1 MLKTLRARGLSDTS
15 LKEIALALMVLDHIH
30 YFFSFTGAVPEW
42 FSMLGRV
49 SAPLFL
55 FCTAE
60 GFAHTHDRRTYLLR
74 LWGMGAGMGLVQ
86 FVIGVGLGRRADGFY
101 PMNGILR
108 DLTVACLLW
117 QGIDWLR
124 QRRLGR
130 ALALVGGV
138 GVLWPVVS
146 LALVAALPP
155 AGQLPL
161 YFLSWTVLPNW
172 AFSTDGGV
180 WFILGGVLL
189 YALRGRRK
197 IQVLAWAAWAF
208 WIDMGSVS
216 YLLLLLGLYDRTMS
230 AISTLHLPF
239 LLPLGIGLVLGI
251 VLITRA
257 LERAMAAHPHPSYF
271 IILGFLLGSVFEIF
285 PGVPQGLSL
294 PVCIL
299 TFAAGFSAI
308 FFLSRM
314 EMKKEQLRE

>member
-74 LWGMGAGMGLVQ
+74 LWAMGAGMGLVQ
-86 FVIGVGLGRRADGFY
+86 FLIGVGLGRRADGFY

-138 GVLWPVVS
+138 GVLWPAVS

-216 YLLLLLGLYDRTMS
+216 YLLRMGGGVSLGQAMLLSYQWMEVFAAPLMLLYNGQRGAGHKQLFYWFYPAHVYGLYAVS
-230 AISTLHLPF
+230 CAW
-239 LLPLGIGLVLGI
+239 
-251 VLITRA
+251 
-257 LERAMAAHPHPSYF
+257 
-271 IILGFLLGSVFEIF
+271 ILFRG
-285 PGVPQGLSL
+285 
-294 PVCIL
+294 
-299 TFAAGFSAI
+299 
-308 FFLSRM
+308 
-314 EMKKEQLRE
+314 

>member
-74 LWGMGAGMGLVQ
+74 LWAMGAGMGLVQ

-138 GVLWPVVS
+138 GVLWPAVS

-216 YLLLLLGLYDRTMS
+216 YLLRMGGGVSLGQAMLLSYQWMEVFAAPLMLLYNGQRGAGHKQLFYWFYPAHVYGLYAVS
-230 AISTLHLPF
+230 C
-239 LLPLGIGLVLGI
+239 VW
-251 VLITRA
+251 
-257 LERAMAAHPHPSYF
+257 
-271 IILGFLLGSVFEIF
+271 ILFRG
-285 PGVPQGLSL
+285 
-294 PVCIL
+294 
-299 TFAAGFSAI
+299 
-308 FFLSRM
+308 
-314 EMKKEQLRE
+314 

>member
-60 GFAHTHDRRTYLLR
+60 GFARTHDRRTYLLR
-74 LWGMGAGMGLVQ
+74 LWAMGAGMGLVQ

-138 GVLWPVVS
+138 GVLWPAVS

-216 YLLLLLGLYDRTMS
+216 YLLRMGGGISLGQAMLLSYQWMEVFAAPLMLLYNGQRGAGHKQLFYWFYPAHVYGLYAVS
-230 AISTLHLPF
+230 C
-239 LLPLGIGLVLGI
+239 VW
-251 VLITRA
+251 
-257 LERAMAAHPHPSYF
+257 
-271 IILGFLLGSVFEIF
+271 ILFRG
-285 PGVPQGLSL
+285 
-294 PVCIL
+294 
-299 TFAAGFSAI
+299 
-308 FFLSRM
+308 
-314 EMKKEQLRE
+314 

>member
-130 ALALVGGV
+130 ALALVGEV
-138 GVLWPVVS
+138 GVLWPAVS

-216 YLLLLLGLYDRTMS
+216 YLLRMGGGVSLGQAMLLSYQWMEVFAAPLMLLYNGQRGAGHKQLFYWFYPAHVYGLYAVS
-230 AISTLHLPF
+230 C
-239 LLPLGIGLVLGI
+239 VW
-251 VLITRA
+251 
-257 LERAMAAHPHPSYF
+257 
-271 IILGFLLGSVFEIF
+271 ILFRG
-285 PGVPQGLSL
+285 
-294 PVCIL
+294 
-299 TFAAGFSAI
+299 
-308 FFLSRM
+308 
-314 EMKKEQLRE
+314 

>member
-74 LWGMGAGMGLVQ
+74 LWGMGAGMGLLQ

-124 QRRLGR
+124 QRCLGR

-138 GVLWPVVS
+138 GVLWPAVS

-216 YLLLLLGLYDRTMS
+216 YLLRMGGGISLGQAMLLSYQWMEVFAAPLMLLYNGQRGAGHKQLFYWFYPAHVYGLYAVS
-230 AISTLHLPF
+230 C
-239 LLPLGIGLVLGI
+239 VW
-251 VLITRA
+251 
-257 LERAMAAHPHPSYF
+257 
-271 IILGFLLGSVFEIF
+271 ILFRG
-285 PGVPQGLSL
+285 
-294 PVCIL
+294 
-299 TFAAGFSAI
+299 
-308 FFLSRM
+308 
-314 EMKKEQLRE
+314 

>member
-42 FSMLGRV
+42 FSMMGRV

-86 FVIGVGLGRRADGFY
+86 FAIGIGLGRRADGFY

-138 GVLWPVVS
+138 GVLWPAVS

-197 IQVLAWAAWAF
+197 IQILAWAAWAF

-216 YLLLLLGLYDRTMS
+216 YLLRMGGGVSLGQAMLLSYQWMEVFAAPLMLLYNGQRGAGYKQLFYWFYPAHVYGLYAVS
-230 AISTLHLPF
+230 C
-239 LLPLGIGLVLGI
+239 VW
-251 VLITRA
+251 
-257 LERAMAAHPHPSYF
+257 
-271 IILGFLLGSVFEIF
+271 ILF
-285 PGVPQGLSL
+285 
-294 PVCIL
+294 
-299 TFAAGFSAI
+299 
-308 FFLSRM
+308 RW
-314 EMKKEQLRE
+314 

>member
-74 LWGMGAGMGLVQ
+74 LWAMGAGMGLVQ

-130 ALALVGGV
+130 ARALGG
-138 GVLWPVVS
+138 GGGGRWPGGAR
-146 LALVAALPP
+146 ALVAALPP

-216 YLLLLLGLYDRTMS
+216 YLLRMGGGVSLGQAMLLSYQWMEVFAAPLMLLYNGQRGAGHKQLFYWFYPAHVYGLY
-230 AISTLHLPF
+230 
-239 LLPLGIGLVLGI
+239 LLSCVW
-251 VLITRA
+251 
-257 LERAMAAHPHPSYF
+257 
-271 IILGFLLGSVFEIF
+271 ILFRG
-285 PGVPQGLSL
+285 
-294 PVCIL
+294 
-299 TFAAGFSAI
+299 
-308 FFLSRM
+308 
-314 EMKKEQLRE
+314 

>member
-15 LKEIALALMVLDHIH
+15 LKEIALVLMVLDHIH

-86 FVIGVGLGRRADGFY
+86 FVVGVGLGRRVDGFY

-138 GVLWPVVS
+138 GVLWPAVS

-216 YLLLLLGLYDRTMS
+216 YLLRMGGGISLGQAMLLSYQWMEVFAAPLMLLYNGQRGAGHKQLFYWFYPAHVYGLYAVS
-230 AISTLHLPF
+230 C
-239 LLPLGIGLVLGI
+239 VW
-251 VLITRA
+251 
-257 LERAMAAHPHPSYF
+257 
-271 IILGFLLGSVFEIF
+271 ILFRG
-285 PGVPQGLSL
+285 
-294 PVCIL
+294 
-299 TFAAGFSAI
+299 
-308 FFLSRM
+308 
-314 EMKKEQLRE
+314 

>member
-74 LWGMGAGMGLVQ
+74 LWGMGAGMGLIQ

-138 GVLWPVVS
+138 GVLWPAVS

-189 YALRGRRK
+189 YALRGHRK

-216 YLLLLLGLYDRTMS
+216 YLLRMGGGVSLGQAMLLSYQWMEVFAAPLMLLYNGQRGAGHKQLFYWFYPAHVYGLYAVS
-230 AISTLHLPF
+230 C
-239 LLPLGIGLVLGI
+239 VW
-251 VLITRA
+251 
-257 LERAMAAHPHPSYF
+257 
-271 IILGFLLGSVFEIF
+271 ILFRG
-285 PGVPQGLSL
+285 
-294 PVCIL
+294 
-299 TFAAGFSAI
+299 
-308 FFLSRM
+308 
-314 EMKKEQLRE
+314 

>member
-74 LWGMGAGMGLVQ
+74 LWAMGAGMGLVQ

-138 GVLWPVVS
+138 GVLWPAVS

-172 AFSTDGGV
+172 VFSTDGGV

-216 YLLLLLGLYDRTMS
+216 YLLRMGGGVSLGQAMLLSYQWMEVFAAPLMLLYNGQRGAGHKQLFYWFYPAHVYGLYAVS
-230 AISTLHLPF
+230 C
-239 LLPLGIGLVLGI
+239 VW
-251 VLITRA
+251 
-257 LERAMAAHPHPSYF
+257 
-271 IILGFLLGSVFEIF
+271 ILFRG
-285 PGVPQGLSL
+285 
-294 PVCIL
+294 
-299 TFAAGFSAI
+299 
-308 FFLSRM
+308 
-314 EMKKEQLRE
+314 

>member
-1 MLKTLRARGLSDTS
+1 MLKTLKARGLSDTA

-74 LWGMGAGMGLVQ
+74 LWAMGAGMGLVQ

-138 GVLWPVVS
+138 GVLWPAVS

-216 YLLLLLGLYDRTMS
+216 YLLRMGGGISLGQAMLLSYQWMEVFAAPLMLLYNGQRGAGHKQLFYWFYPAHVYGLYAVS
-230 AISTLHLPF
+230 CAW
-239 LLPLGIGLVLGI
+239 
-251 VLITRA
+251 
-257 LERAMAAHPHPSYF
+257 
-271 IILGFLLGSVFEIF
+271 ILFRG
-285 PGVPQGLSL
+285 
-294 PVCIL
+294 
-299 TFAAGFSAI
+299 
-308 FFLSRM
+308 
-314 EMKKEQLRE
+314 

>member
-30 YFFSFTGAVPEW
+30 YFFAFTGAVPEW

-60 GFAHTHDRRTYLLR
+60 GFAHTHDRKTYLLR
-74 LWGMGAGMGLVQ
+74 LWALGAGMGAVQ
-86 FVIGVGLGRRADGFY
+86 FLIGLGLGKRADGFY

-117 QGIDWLR
+117 QGLDWLR
-124 QRRLGR
+124 QRRFGR
-130 ALALVGGV
+130 AAAVIGGV
-138 GVLWPVVS
+138 GVLWPAVS
-146 LALVAALPP
+146 LALMAVLPP

-216 YLLLLLGLYDRTMS
+216 YLLRMGGGISLGQAMLLSYQWMEVFAAPLMLLYNGQRGAGHKQLFYWFYPAHVYGLYAVS
-230 AISTLHLPF
+230 CAW
-239 LLPLGIGLVLGI
+239 
-251 VLITRA
+251 
-257 LERAMAAHPHPSYF
+257 
-271 IILGFLLGSVFEIF
+271 ILFRG
-285 PGVPQGLSL
+285 
-294 PVCIL
+294 
-299 TFAAGFSAI
+299 
-308 FFLSRM
+308 
-314 EMKKEQLRE
+314 

>member
-124 QRRLGR
+124 QHRLGR

-138 GVLWPVVS
+138 GVLWPAVS

-216 YLLLLLGLYDRTMS
+216 YLLRMGGGISLGQAMLFSYQWMEVFAAPLMLLYNGQRGAGHKQLFYWFYPAHVYGLYAVS
-230 AISTLHLPF
+230 CAW
-239 LLPLGIGLVLGI
+239 
-251 VLITRA
+251 
-257 LERAMAAHPHPSYF
+257 
-271 IILGFLLGSVFEIF
+271 ILFRG
-285 PGVPQGLSL
+285 
-294 PVCIL
+294 
-299 TFAAGFSAI
+299 
-308 FFLSRM
+308 
-314 EMKKEQLRE
+314 

>member
-30 YFFSFTGAVPEW
+30 YFFGFTGAVPEW

-74 LWGMGAGMGLVQ
+74 LWAMGAGMGLIQ

-138 GVLWPVVS
+138 GVLWPAVS

-216 YLLLLLGLYDRTMS
+216 YLLRMGGGVSLGQAMLLSYQWMEVFAAPLMLLYNGQRGAGHKQLFYWFYPAHVYGLYAVS
-230 AISTLHLPF
+230 C
-239 LLPLGIGLVLGI
+239 VW
-251 VLITRA
+251 
-257 LERAMAAHPHPSYF
+257 
-271 IILGFLLGSVFEIF
+271 ILFRG
-285 PGVPQGLSL
+285 
-294 PVCIL
+294 
-299 TFAAGFSAI
+299 
-308 FFLSRM
+308 
-314 EMKKEQLRE
+314 

>member
-1 MLKTLRARGLSDTS
+1 MLKTLRAKGLSDTS

-74 LWGMGAGMGLVQ
+74 LWGMGAGMGLLQ

-138 GVLWPVVS
+138 GVLWPAVS

-216 YLLLLLGLYDRTMS
+216 YLLRMGGGISLGQAMLLSYQWMEVFAAPLMLLYNGQRGAGHKQLFYWFYPAHVYGLYAVS
-230 AISTLHLPF
+230 C
-239 LLPLGIGLVLGI
+239 VW
-251 VLITRA
+251 
-257 LERAMAAHPHPSYF
+257 
-271 IILGFLLGSVFEIF
+271 ILFRG
-285 PGVPQGLSL
+285 
-294 PVCIL
+294 
-299 TFAAGFSAI
+299 
-308 FFLSRM
+308 
-314 EMKKEQLRE
+314 

>member
-74 LWGMGAGMGLVQ
+74 LWAMGAGMGLVQ
-86 FVIGVGLGRRADGFY
+86 FAIGIGLGRRADGFY

-138 GVLWPVVS
+138 GVLWPAVS

-216 YLLLLLGLYDRTMS
+216 YLLRMGGGISLGQAMLLSYQWMEVFAAPLMLLYNGQRGAGHKQLFYWFYPAHVYGLYAVS
-230 AISTLHLPF
+230 C
-239 LLPLGIGLVLGI
+239 VW
-251 VLITRA
+251 
-257 LERAMAAHPHPSYF
+257 
-271 IILGFLLGSVFEIF
+271 ILFRG
-285 PGVPQGLSL
+285 
-294 PVCIL
+294 
-299 TFAAGFSAI
+299 
-308 FFLSRM
+308 
-314 EMKKEQLRE
+314 

>member
-130 ALALVGGV
+130 VLALVGGV
-138 GVLWPVVS
+138 GVLWPAVS

-216 YLLLLLGLYDRTMS
+216 YLLRMGGGISLGQAMLLSYQWMEVFAAPLMLLYNGQRGAGHKQLFYWFYPAHVYGLY
-230 AISTLHLPF
+230 
-239 LLPLGIGLVLGI
+239 LLSCVW
-251 VLITRA
+251 
-257 LERAMAAHPHPSYF
+257 
-271 IILGFLLGSVFEIF
+271 ILFRG
-285 PGVPQGLSL
+285 
-294 PVCIL
+294 
-299 TFAAGFSAI
+299 
-308 FFLSRM
+308 
-314 EMKKEQLRE
+314 

>member
-74 LWGMGAGMGLVQ
+74 LWAMGAGMGLVQ

-108 DLTVACLLW
+108 DLTVVCLLW

-138 GVLWPVVS
+138 GVLWPAVS

-189 YALRGRRK
+189 YALRGHRK

-216 YLLLLLGLYDRTMS
+216 YLLRMGGVSLGQAMLLSYQWMEVFAAPLMLLYNGQRGAGHKQLFYWFYPAHVYGLYAVS
-230 AISTLHLPF
+230 C
-239 LLPLGIGLVLGI
+239 VW
-251 VLITRA
+251 
-257 LERAMAAHPHPSYF
+257 
-271 IILGFLLGSVFEIF
+271 ILFRG
-285 PGVPQGLSL
+285 
-294 PVCIL
+294 
-299 TFAAGFSAI
+299 
-308 FFLSRM
+308 
-314 EMKKEQLRE
+314 

>member
-60 GFAHTHDRRTYLLR
+60 GFAHTHDRRTYLFR

-138 GVLWPVVS
+138 GVLWPAVS

-216 YLLLLLGLYDRTMS
+216 YLLRMGGGISLGQAMLLSYQWMEVFAAPLMLLYNGQRGAGHKQLFYWFYPAHVYGLYAVS
-230 AISTLHLPF
+230 CAW
-239 LLPLGIGLVLGI
+239 
-251 VLITRA
+251 
-257 LERAMAAHPHPSYF
+257 
-271 IILGFLLGSVFEIF
+271 ILFRG
-285 PGVPQGLSL
+285 
-294 PVCIL
+294 
-299 TFAAGFSAI
+299 
-308 FFLSRM
+308 
-314 EMKKEQLRE
+314 

>member
-74 LWGMGAGMGLVQ
+74 LWGMGAGMGLIQ

-138 GVLWPVVS
+138 GVLWPAVS

-216 YLLLLLGLYDRTMS
+216 YLLRMGGGVSLGQAMLLSYQWMEVFAAPLMLLYNGQRGAGHKQLFYWFYPAHVYGLY
-230 AISTLHLPF
+230 
-239 LLPLGIGLVLGI
+239 LLSCVW
-251 VLITRA
+251 
-257 LERAMAAHPHPSYF
+257 
-271 IILGFLLGSVFEIF
+271 ILFRG
-285 PGVPQGLSL
+285 
-294 PVCIL
+294 
-299 TFAAGFSAI
+299 
-308 FFLSRM
+308 
-314 EMKKEQLRE
+314 

>member
-74 LWGMGAGMGLVQ
+74 LWGMGAGMGLLQ

-138 GVLWPVVS
+138 GVLWPAVS

-216 YLLLLLGLYDRTMS
+216 YLLRMGGGVSLGQAMLLSYQWMEVFAAPLMLLYNGQRGAGHKQLFYWFYPAHVYGLYAVS
-230 AISTLHLPF
+230 CAW
-239 LLPLGIGLVLGI
+239 
-251 VLITRA
+251 
-257 LERAMAAHPHPSYF
+257 
-271 IILGFLLGSVFEIF
+271 ILFRG
-285 PGVPQGLSL
+285 
-294 PVCIL
+294 
-299 TFAAGFSAI
+299 
-308 FFLSRM
+308 
-314 EMKKEQLRE
+314 

>member
-86 FVIGVGLGRRADGFY
+86 FVIGVGVGRRADGFY

-138 GVLWPVVS
+138 GVLWPAVS

-216 YLLLLLGLYDRTMS
+216 YLLRMGGGISLGQAMLLSYQWMEVFAAPLMLLYNGQRGAGHKQLFYWFYPAHVYGLYAVS
-230 AISTLHLPF
+230 C
-239 LLPLGIGLVLGI
+239 VW
-251 VLITRA
+251 
-257 LERAMAAHPHPSYF
+257 
-271 IILGFLLGSVFEIF
+271 ILFRG
-285 PGVPQGLSL
+285 
-294 PVCIL
+294 
-299 TFAAGFSAI
+299 
-308 FFLSRM
+308 
-314 EMKKEQLRE
+314 

>member
-1 MLKTLRARGLSDTS
+1 MLKTMRAKGLSGTA

-30 YFFSFTGAVPEW
+30 YFFAFTGAVPEW

-60 GFAHTHDRRTYLLR
+60 GFAHTHSRKTYLLR
-74 LWGMGAGMGLVQ
+74 LWALGAGMGAVQ
-86 FVIGVGLGRRADGFY
+86 FLIGIGLGKRADGFY

-117 QGIDWLR
+117 QGLDWLR
-124 QRRLGR
+124 QRRFGR
-130 ALALVGGV
+130 AAAVIGGV
-138 GVLWPVVS
+138 GVLWPAAS
-146 LALVAALPP
+146 LALMAVLPP
-155 AGQLPL
+155 VGQLPV

-216 YLLLLLGLYDRTMS
+216 YLLRMGGGISLGQAMLLSYQWMEVFAAPLMLLYNGQRGAGHKQLFYWFYPAHVYGLYAVS
-230 AISTLHLPF
+230 C
-239 LLPLGIGLVLGI
+239 VW
-251 VLITRA
+251 
-257 LERAMAAHPHPSYF
+257 
-271 IILGFLLGSVFEIF
+271 ILFRG
-285 PGVPQGLSL
+285 
-294 PVCIL
+294 
-299 TFAAGFSAI
+299 
-308 FFLSRM
+308 
-314 EMKKEQLRE
+314 

>member
-86 FVIGVGLGRRADGFY
+86 FVIGIGLGRRADGFY

-138 GVLWPVVS
+138 GVLWPAVS

-216 YLLLLLGLYDRTMS
+216 YLLRMGGGISLGQAMLLSYQWMEVFAAPLMLLYNGQRGAGHKQLFYWFYPAHVYGLYAVS
-230 AISTLHLPF
+230 C
-239 LLPLGIGLVLGI
+239 VW
-251 VLITRA
+251 
-257 LERAMAAHPHPSYF
+257 
-271 IILGFLLGSVFEIF
+271 ILFRG
-285 PGVPQGLSL
+285 
-294 PVCIL
+294 
-299 TFAAGFSAI
+299 
-308 FFLSRM
+308 
-314 EMKKEQLRE
+314 

>member
-138 GVLWPVVS
+138 GVLWPAVS

-197 IQVLAWAAWAF
+197 IQVLAWAAWVF

-216 YLLLLLGLYDRTMS
+216 YLLRMGGGVSLGQAMLLSYQWMEVFAAPLMLLYNGQRGAGHKQLFYWFYPAHVYGLY
-230 AISTLHLPF
+230 
-239 LLPLGIGLVLGI
+239 LLSCVW
-251 VLITRA
+251 
-257 LERAMAAHPHPSYF
+257 
-271 IILGFLLGSVFEIF
+271 ILFRG
-285 PGVPQGLSL
+285 
-294 PVCIL
+294 
-299 TFAAGFSAI
+299 
-308 FFLSRM
+308 
-314 EMKKEQLRE
+314 

>member
-101 PMNGILR
+101 PMNGVLR

-138 GVLWPVVS
+138 GVLWPAVS

-216 YLLLLLGLYDRTMS
+216 YLLRMGGGISLGQAMLLSYQWMEVFAAPLMLLYNGQRGAGHKQLFYWFYPAHVYGLYAVS
-230 AISTLHLPF
+230 C
-239 LLPLGIGLVLGI
+239 VW
-251 VLITRA
+251 
-257 LERAMAAHPHPSYF
+257 
-271 IILGFLLGSVFEIF
+271 ILFRG
-285 PGVPQGLSL
+285 
-294 PVCIL
+294 
-299 TFAAGFSAI
+299 
-308 FFLSRM
+308 
-314 EMKKEQLRE
+314 